1 LAEKEPLVKLL
12 IYSHAFAPQVG
23 GIETFALNLAH
34 GLAKTDPAQD
44 TNNFI
49 ITVVTQVPGTGEGEF
64 GNGPFRV
71 VRKPSPVELWRLVGD
86 ADRILLAGPAI
97 LPLVFALIRRRMLI
111 VSHHG
116 YQSICPNGMLFQF
129 PKQTCCSGHF
139 AAGRYRE
146 CVKCNAPQDK
156 IAGSIRALLLTFV
169 RRALCRLASSNV
181 AVSQHVAMRI
191 ALPRLRVIRNGVS
204 DLLPSWQLPTPVGP
218 VQAPVVFAY
227 VGRLV
232 TEKGVPVLVRAA
244 RVLKEWGCH
253 FQVIIIGDGPER
265 GALQALA
272 SSLNLDDE
280 VCFLGFQSE
289 LKLQESMNEVSVLV
303 MPSICEDVAPFSV
316 LEQMM
321 QGRLVIGSKI
331 GGLAEEVGE
340 AGLTFE
346 PGNATALAERMRQVI
361 EQPHLIE
368 IFGRQ
373 ARERA
378 LACYTLQRQL
388 IEYRELLRAR

>member
-1 LAEKEPLVKLL
+1 MKLL

-34 GLAKTDPAQD
+34 GLAKTDPVQD

-97 LPLVFALIRRRMLI
+97 LPLVFALIRRRVLI

-129 PKQTCCSGHF
+129 PKQTCCPGHF

-156 IAGSIRALLLTFV
+156 IADSIRALLLTFV

-218 VQAPVVFAY
+218 AQAPVVFAY

-244 RVLKEWGCH
+244 RVLKDWGCH
-253 FQVIIIGDGPER
+253 FRVIIIGDGPER
-265 GALQALA
+265 GASQALA

-346 PGNATALAERMRQVI
+346 PGNANALAERMRQVI
-361 EQPHLIE
+361 QQPHLIE
-368 IFGRQ
+368 TFGRQ

-378 LACYTLQRQL
+378 LAWYTLQRQL